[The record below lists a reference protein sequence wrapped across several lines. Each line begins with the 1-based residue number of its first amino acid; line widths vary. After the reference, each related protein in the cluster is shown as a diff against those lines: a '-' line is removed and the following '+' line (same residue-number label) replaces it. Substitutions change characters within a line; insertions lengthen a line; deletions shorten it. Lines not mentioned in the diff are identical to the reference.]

1 MEQGAELMG
10 RVITRAGRW
19 DRPAPGRDDK
29 GGNGGQGGM
38 PPPPSSHRNTNHS
51 TPIVAARTIDRT
63 TLRLRGPAGTGI
75 AGISGAPDGTPA
87 IRAGGGG
94 AGTRLAHMGDPR

>member
-1 MEQGAELMG
+1 MEQGAEVMG

-38 PPPPSSHRNTNHS
+38 PLPPSSHRNTNHS

-75 AGISGAPDGTPA
+75 AVISGAP
-87 IRAGGGG
+87 
-94 AGTRLAHMGDPR
+94 